1 MPGAPPIAGAAAP
14 TPAVADMLGAG
25 APQGANAEAIQA
37 QLQQTVQQIRQLGDL
52 VQQIAASNPQ
62 LAQDAQQISQI
73 LKGMVVK
80 AAQQAPAQTPSGL
93 AVPGAGGA

>member
-1 MPGAPPIAGAAAP
+1 
-14 TPAVADMLGAG
+14 MLGAG
-25 APQGANAEAIQA
+25 APQGANAEAVQA
-37 QLQQTVQQIRQLGDL
+37 QLQQMVQQIRQVGDL

-62 LAQDAQQISQI
+62 LAQDAQQITQI

-80 AAQQAPAQTPSGL
+80 SAQQAPAQTPSGL

>member
-1 MPGAPPIAGAAAP
+1 
-14 TPAVADMLGAG
+14 MLGAG
-25 APQGANAEAIQA
+25 APQGANAEAVQA
-37 QLQQTVQQIRQLGDL
+37 QLQAMVQQIRQVGDL

-62 LAQDAQQISQI
+62 LAQDAQQITQI

-80 AAQQAPAQTPSGL
+80 SAQQAPAQTPSGL